1 MSEPLI
7 LILIV
12 GAADTGRAPMAVAL
26 LRRMLRRQNSVWR
39 VESAGVVGHDDDPAE
54 PEARDA
60 LLAMGLDLSAHTAR
74 SLSDALVAEAR
85 LLVAVESGVGRVVRA
100 RYPEAQLVTLGG
112 LAGRARDIPD
122 PFRMQVGAWLQYA
135 NEIESLLGAGMPRLL
150 ALLGADGVAD
160 AGDVA
165 AAPAPSAAV
174 SRLPPVAPEQAAE
187 RVAALERVGRLLS
200 LVAELPAVVDWA
212 SGSRQI
218 AADLGAMEQPLAPA
232 DLARPYVALLRA
244 TLALLPGRPSP
255 AQATALRGAV
265 ARLRAPIT
273 PADLDALADDLAGFG
288 VLS

>member
-150 ALLGADGVAD
+150 ALLGADGASD
-160 AGDVA
+160 DVV

-200 LVAELPAVVDWA
+200 LVAELPDVVDWA

-244 TLALLPGRPSP
+244 TLALLPGCPSAP
-255 AQATALRGAV
+255 QATALRGAV
-265 ARLRAPIT
+265 ARLRAPIA
-273 PADLDALADDLAGFG
+273 PADLDALADDLAGFD
-288 VLS
+288 VLG

>member
-1 MSEPLI
+1 MSEP

-135 NEIESLLGAGMPRLL
+135 NEIEALLGAGMPRLL
-150 ALLGADGVAD
+150 ALLGADGAAD
-160 AGDVA
+160 AVA

-200 LVAELPAVVDWA
+200 LVAELPDVVDWA

-244 TLALLPGRPSP
+244 TLALLPGCPSAP
-255 AQATALRGAV
+255 QATALRGAV

-273 PADLDALADDLAGFG
+273 PADLDALADDLAGFD
-288 VLS
+288 VLG

>member
-1 MSEPLI
+1 MSEP

-26 LRRMLRRQNSVWR
+26 LRRMLRRQGAPWR

-100 RYPEAQLVTLGG
+100 RYPAAQLVTLGG

-150 ALLGADGVAD
+150 TLLGADGAAD
-160 AGDVA
+160 DVV

-200 LVAELPAVVDWA
+200 LVAELPDVVDWA

-232 DLARPYVALLRA
+232 DLARPYVAMLRA
-244 TLALLPGRPSP
+244 TLALLPGRPSAP
-255 AQATALRGAV
+255 QATALRGAV
-265 ARLRAPIT
+265 ARLRAPIA
-273 PADLDALADDLAGFG
+273 PADLDALAAELAGFDA
-288 VLS
+288 LS

>member
-1 MSEPLI
+1 MSEP

-26 LRRMLRRQNSVWR
+26 LRRMLRRQGAPWR
-39 VESAGVVGHDDDPAE
+39 IESAGVVGHDDDPAE

-100 RYPEAQLVTLGG
+100 RYPAAQLVTLGG

-150 ALLGADGVAD
+150 TLLGADGAAD
-160 AGDVA
+160 DVV

-200 LVAELPAVVDWA
+200 LVAELPDVVDWA

-232 DLARPYVALLRA
+232 DLARPYVAMLRA
-244 TLALLPGRPSP
+244 TLALLPGRPS
-255 AQATALRGAV
+255 ASQATALRGAV
-265 ARLRAPIT
+265 ARLRAPIA
-273 PADLDALADDLAGFG
+273 PADLDALAAELAGFDA
-288 VLS
+288 LS

>member
-1 MSEPLI
+1 MNEP

-26 LRRMLRRQNSVWR
+26 LRRMLRRQGAPWR

-60 LLAMGLDLSAHTAR
+60 LLAMGLDLSTHTAR
-74 SLSDALVAEAR
+74 SLSDALVAEAQ
-85 LLVAVESGVGRVVRA
+85 LLVAVESGVGRVVRG
-100 RYPEAQLVTLGG
+100 RYPGAQLVTLGG

-135 NEIESLLGAGMPRLL
+135 NEIEALLGAGMPRLL

-160 AGDVA
+160 DVV

-255 AQATALRGAV
+255 PQATALRGAV
-265 ARLRAPIT
+265 ARLRAPIG
-273 PADLDALADDLAGFG
+273 PADLDALADELAGFDA
-288 VLS
+288 LR

>member
-1 MSEPLI
+1 MSEP

-26 LRRMLRRQNSVWR
+26 LRRMLRRQGAPWR

-100 RYPEAQLVTLGG
+100 RYPAAQLVTLGG

-150 ALLGADGVAD
+150 TLLGADGAAD
-160 AGDVA
+160 DVA

-200 LVAELPAVVDWA
+200 LVAELPDVVDWA

-265 ARLRAPIT
+265 ARLRAPIA
-273 PADLDALADDLAGFG
+273 PAALDALAAELAGFDALG
-288 VLS
+288 